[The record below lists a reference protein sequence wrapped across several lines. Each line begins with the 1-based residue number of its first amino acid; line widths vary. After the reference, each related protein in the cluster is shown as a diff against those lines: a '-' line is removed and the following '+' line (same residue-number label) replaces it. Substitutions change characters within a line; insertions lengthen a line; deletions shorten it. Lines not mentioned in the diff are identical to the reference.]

1 MIKYISEPEEKIS
14 LELTGDAKK
23 DLRLAYEICLEVDK
37 LPMDHKESST
47 DMMLRVGNFI
57 WSLDISLKVKQ
68 DQIFI
73 DNSLVDGVV
82 PARYADLAV
91 LDRNTSLVMS
101 KLSFALQSVLGLRG
115 AFFAV
120 MAEMKNKSN

>member
-73 DNSLVDGVV
+73 
-82 PARYADLAV
+82 AIHHW
-91 LDRNTSLVMS
+91 
-101 KLSFALQSVLGLRG
+101 
-115 AFFAV
+115 
-120 MAEMKNKSN
+120 